1 VEAAGLFAPLCSI
14 TRTQRRRY
22 FWAAWWS
29 VAPSR
34 EPFAKPDAASGGAR
48 TRDEALR
55 AAERAA
61 GRPLVEAD
69 GSWARA
75 WARVVA
81 GKPPWPAARESRE
94 SSSRSSSSSRS
105 ASTASVH
112 RPSAWS
118 ILGLDPKASVAEI
131 KAAFRKRALET
142 HPDRG
147 GDARAFD
154 EAKRAFDHALAL
166 RAKKRG
172 RAGS

>member
-1 VEAAGLFAPLCSI
+1 MEAAGLFAPQCSI
-14 TRTQRRRY
+14 TRTQRRRF

-29 VAPSR
+29 AAPSR
-34 EPFAKPDAASGGAR
+34 EPFRKPDAASGGAR

-61 GRPLVEAD
+61 GRALVEID

-81 GKPPWPAARESRE
+81 GKPPWPPAREAHDTAPRAAAA
-94 SSSRSSSSSRS
+94 S
-105 ASTASVH
+105 AH
-112 RPSAWS
+112 RPSAWA
-118 ILGLDPKASVAEI
+118 ILGLDPRATVAEI

-154 EAKRAFDHALAL
+154 EVKRAYDHALAL
-166 RAKKRG
+166 RAKRTKKQRQA
-172 RAGS
+172 R